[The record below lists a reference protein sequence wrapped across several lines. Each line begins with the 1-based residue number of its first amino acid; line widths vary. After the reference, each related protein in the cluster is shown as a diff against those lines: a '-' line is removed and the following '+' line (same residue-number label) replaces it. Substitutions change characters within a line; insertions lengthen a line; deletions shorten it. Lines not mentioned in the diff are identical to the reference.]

1 MISKVLPYV
10 CVFLGS
16 LVLTLI
22 LTPII
27 REVNRRLGMVDK
39 PDPRRINKVPIPR
52 GGGLAIVLGMAVS
65 YGVFLAVT
73 GRPCVYG
80 LSNATSAKMA
90 GLALATALLGLADDR
105 FSLGPKV

>member
-39 PDPRRINKVPIPR
+39 PDPRRIN
-52 GGGLAIVLGMAVS
+52 
-65 YGVFLAVT
+65 
-73 GRPCVYG
+73 
-80 LSNATSAKMA
+80 
-90 GLALATALLGLADDR
+90 
-105 FSLGPKV
+105 